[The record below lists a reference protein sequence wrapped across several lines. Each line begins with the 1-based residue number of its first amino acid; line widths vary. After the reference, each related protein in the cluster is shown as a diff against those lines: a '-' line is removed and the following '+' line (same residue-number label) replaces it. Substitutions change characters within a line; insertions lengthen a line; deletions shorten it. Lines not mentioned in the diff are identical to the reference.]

1 MTMAYALG
9 GRRDRVKFTSIGI
22 PALDEHLG
30 GGIQKGSTVLVMGT
44 PGSGTEFFAKQFASV
59 GQEAVIYFTSTE
71 RDEDVLGVMREYGWR
86 TDIKIVNV
94 GAKYYESVLAKK
106 LEVSR
111 FRQEGITLGD
121 IRRFREQDTKKEEN
135 FLTFLTY
142 EISKLAPPFRAVINS
157 LDFFLENYESP
168 EVLMAMRTIKSHTQ
182 HSESVT
188 LMTMLSGVHESRIQ
202 SSIEDLADVILELDR
217 EKVAHEFKKYIV
229 VQKVRNR
236 PAMVGI
242 IPCVFDKTG
251 IKPA

>member
-1 MTMAYALG
+1 MN
-9 GRRDRVKFTSIGI
+9 FTSIGI
-22 PALDEHLG
+22 PALDDHLG

-59 GQEAVIYFTSTE
+59 GNESVTYFTSTE

-94 GAKYYESVLAKK
+94 GTRYYESVLAKK

-121 IRRFREQDTKKEEN
+121 IRRFRDQDAAKEEN
-135 FLTFLTY
+135 FLTFLAY
-142 EISKLAPPFRAVINS
+142 EISKLTPPFRVVINS
-157 LDFFLENYESP
+157 LDFYLENYDSP
-168 EVLMAMRTIKSHTQ
+168 EVLMAMRTIKAHTQ

-188 LMTMLSGVHESRIQ
+188 LMTMLKGVHDSRIQ
-202 SSIEDLADVILELDR
+202 SSLEDLADVILELQH
-217 EKVAHEFKKYIV
+217 EKQGSEFKKSII

-242 IPCVFDKTG
+242 IPTTFDKTG
-251 IKPA
+251 IKPS